1 MVSDNLQGGYENM
14 PFDCKALFDPITIG
28 KVRLENRVALA
39 PTYVGM
45 GDQRGNVT
53 DQVLCYYYARAI
65 GGAGLI
71 IVEITG
77 VTGRYAFSPGY
88 GLGIGSDSHI
98 PGMRDLAQ
106 VIHWGGAK
114 AFLQL
119 LPGQGAQALWPQE
132 KRPLVAPSDVRAV
145 IPGGELPEAIKGLR
159 DKRPD
164 RPRPLTTVEI
174 QDLKTSVVKAAS
186 RAKRA
191 GFDGVELHGAHGYLL
206 CQFTSPYFNRRDDEY
221 GGSPEKRWM
230 LSLEILR
237 KIKETIGQDFAVGY
251 RFSAREWIPG
261 GLDLPESIQMAKAI
275 EEAGADYLSV
285 SHGCY
290 GSVTHIFPRGEGSIT
305 SDAAAIQREV
315 SIPVMCPNFQ
325 EPAKATE
332 AVADKSVSL
341 IALSRA
347 LLADPLWV
355 RKVKDGNPKTIQRCI
370 RCYHCVRAAIVDY
383 LPVRCPV
390 NPGLGFERFDSRYV
404 PHPDAKSRQMGGE
417 LVSDR

>member
-1 MVSDNLQGGYENM
+1 MPSDG
-14 PFDCKALFDPITIG
+14 KALFEPITIG
-28 KVRLENRVALA
+28 KVRLDNRVALA

-45 GDQRGNVT
+45 GDHRGNVT
-53 DQVLCYYYARAI
+53 DQILCYYYARAI
-65 GGAGLI
+65 GGVGLI

-119 LPGQGAQALWPQE
+119 LPGQGAQALWSQE
-132 KRPLVAPSDVRAV
+132 KRPLVAPSDVPAC
-145 IPGGELPEAIKGLR
+145 IPVDELPEAVRGLR
-159 DKRPD
+159 DKRPE
-164 RPRPLTTVEI
+164 RPRPLTTDEI
-174 QDLKTSVVKAAS
+174 MAIKISVVRAAD

-206 CQFTSPYFNRRDDEY
+206 AQFTSPYFNRRDDEY
-221 GGSPEKRWM
+221 GGSPEKRWT
-230 LSLEILR
+230 LSIELIRAIR
-237 KIKETIGQDFAVGY
+237 KAVGPDFVIGY
-251 RFSAREWIPG
+251 RFSAREWISG
-261 GLDLPESIQMAKAI
+261 GLDLLESIQMAKAI
-275 EEAGADYLSV
+275 EGGGADYLSI

-290 GSVTHIFPRGEGSIT
+290 GSVTHIFPRGEGSMT
-305 SDAAAIQREV
+305 SDAAAIQRDV

-325 EPAKATE
+325 DPSKATE
-332 AVADKSVSL
+332 AIANGSVSI

-347 LLADPLWV
+347 LLADPLWA
-355 RKVKDGNPKTIQRCI
+355 RKVKDGTPKTIQRCI

-383 LPVRCPV
+383 LPVRCPA
-390 NPGLGFERFDSRYV
+390 NPGLGFERFDSRYI
-404 PHPDAKSRQMGGE
+404 PHPEAKSRRME
-417 LVSDR
+417 